1 MIFQTSPRR
10 AALLLASL
18 WAISAQA
25 YNPNNREEYQAK
37 IKAAEA
43 LYKEKCAKVAGIRIY
58 KTVPEVEGLLLM
70 KIRPD
75 TTDREL
81 ADPNWPGA
89 AFGRETTGDGYL
101 TSFLGYEYRAVD
113 RNGVTSSL
121 RGYINTDKRPRR
133 SSRLPLGRSP
143 RPPGWAALSL

>member
-1 MIFQTSPRR
+1 MIFQPCPRR

-70 KIRPD
+70 KIRPNR
-75 TTDREL
+75 TDREL
-81 ADPNWPGA
+81 ANPNWPGGGIWA
-89 AFGRETTGDGYL
+89 GGAREWL
-101 TSFLGYEYRAVD
+101 YRII
-113 RNGVTSSL
+113 S
-121 RGYINTDKRPRR
+121 
-133 SSRLPLGRSP
+133 
-143 RPPGWAALSL
+143 W